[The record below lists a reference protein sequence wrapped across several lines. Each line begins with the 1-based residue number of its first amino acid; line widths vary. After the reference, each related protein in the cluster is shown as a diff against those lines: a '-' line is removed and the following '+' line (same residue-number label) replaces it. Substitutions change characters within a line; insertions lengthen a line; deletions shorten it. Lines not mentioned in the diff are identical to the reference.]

1 MWTYRYDP
9 YTLMHYA
16 SEYYDP
22 KKAHEYYEQHKQL
35 KGNTKVSTVGLSAEG
50 KRVASYVRNQINE
63 KRSKKL
69 SEEEERAQ
77 KEREIRQ
84 DAQKRTMEQH
94 RMIMNQRITSLQ
106 NLLKRMT
113 PQQRKDK
120 TAKILYTI
128 QKLREDNDKKRE
140 SLQNKYKED
149 SMKITKES
157 MAIKKGIKE
166 EAKKTYQN
174 ELTKIYKESKYQ
186 KKTRSNS
193 SSSSAGY
200 QKFTD

>member
-50 KRVASYVRNQINE
+50 ERVASYVRNQINE

-149 SMKITKES
+149 NMKITKES
-157 MAIKKGIKE
+157 SAIKKNIKE

-174 ELTKIYKESKYQ
+174 ELTKIYKEAQYQ